1 MHYYQ
6 FNPSDFKAKTRHLTH
21 LERAFYR
28 ELIDLYYETE
38 KPITGDL
45 PKLERLLLAKTD
57 DEKQALLSVLDEFF
71 VFKNDAYH
79 DFEITAKIRAYKW
92 ADKKRNAQGTQ
103 NGTPSGTQAE
113 QNGTQNGTDKE
124 RKQRHKNK
132 VNYLRALLSDHNIQ
146 TPANSS
152 ITLLTDLCNEHKIAI
167 DWDMVERQAE
177 QNGTQNGTQAEQNGT
192 PKNERITNNHKPI
205 TNNQEPNINKE
216 SASAS
221 KKFTKPSFE
230 QVRDYFT
237 ELKHNNPSEQ
247 ASIFLDFYDSNG
259 WKVGRNPMKDWQA
272 TVRNWI
278 KRDGLG
284 QQNKQENYNATHQ
297 RTPKI
302 NPAEEY
308 YNNAMAEYERYYGS
322 ASQSTTGQDFAG
334 NVYDVEAAI

>member
-92 ADKKRNAQGTQ
+92 ADKKRNAQGMQ
-103 NGTPSGTQAE
+103 NGTQAE

-152 ITLLTDLCNEHKIAI
+152 ITVLTDLCNEHKIAI

-177 QNGTQNGTQAEQNGT
+177 QNGT

-205 TNNQEPNINKE
+205 TKNQEPR
-216 SASAS
+216 
-221 KKFTKPSFE
+221 TK
-230 QVRDYFT
+230 Y
-237 ELKHNNPSEQ
+237 
-247 ASIFLDFYDSNG
+247 
-259 WKVGRNPMKDWQA
+259 
-272 TVRNWI
+272 
-278 KRDGLG
+278 
-284 QQNKQENYNATHQ
+284 
-297 RTPKI
+297 
-302 NPAEEY
+302 
-308 YNNAMAEYERYYGS
+308 
-322 ASQSTTGQDFAG
+322 
-334 NVYDVEAAI
+334 

>member
-71 VFKNDAYH
+71 AFKNGAYH

-92 ADKKRNAQGTQ
+92 ADKKRNAQ
-103 NGTPSGTQAE
+103 
-113 QNGTQNGTDKE
+113 
-124 RKQRHKNK
+124 
-132 VNYLRALLSDHNIQ
+132 
-146 TPANSS
+146 
-152 ITLLTDLCNEHKIAI
+152 
-167 DWDMVERQAE
+167 
-177 QNGTQNGTQAEQNGT
+177 GTQNGTQAEQNGT